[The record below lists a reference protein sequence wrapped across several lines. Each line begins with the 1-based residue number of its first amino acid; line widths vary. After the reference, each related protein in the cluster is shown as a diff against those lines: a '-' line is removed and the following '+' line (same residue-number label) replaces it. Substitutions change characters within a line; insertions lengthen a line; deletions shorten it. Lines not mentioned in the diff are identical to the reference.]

1 MAQVFGGRW
10 QISSGKPL
18 ARNSQSEILRVVD
31 TRGEY
36 EGEYALKR
44 ILHPLQHDRF
54 KREIGAVTALR
65 HPNVIGIINYSAF
78 KDATG
83 DPEKQFLVMP
93 IADGGDL
100 GRTARVERYKDSVDF
115 VFQIGRQIVSA
126 LMTAHDEGV
135 IHRDLKPANVL
146 LMGAGHEIWLSD
158 FGISLIRDPASE
170 PHDCGRPFLAP
181 ELENGA
187 QLDVPPAV
195 DIYSLGKVLYFLFS
209 GGVTLPGRS
218 LDDAQ
223 YTAILQQGKRRQA
236 LRVLLR
242 QMVCPLEDRLK
253 TMPEVM
259 SGLDTLRGSD

>member
-1 MAQVFGGRW
+1 MAHVFGSRW
-10 QISSGKPL
+10 QISSAKPL
-18 ARNSQSEILRVVD
+18 ARNCQSEILRVVD

-36 EGEYALKR
+36 EGAYALKR
-44 ILHPLQHDRF
+44 ILRPLRQERF

-83 DPEKQFLVMP
+83 DPEKQFVVMP

-100 GRTARVERYKDSVDF
+100 GRSGRVERYKESIDF
-115 VFQIGRQIVSA
+115 VHQIGRQIVSA

-146 LMGAGHEIWLSD
+146 FMGLGHEIWLSD
-158 FGISLIRDPASE
+158 FGICLIRDPASD
-170 PHDCGRPFLAP
+170 PHDCGRAFLAP
-181 ELENGA
+181 ELEMGA

-195 DIYSLGKVLYFLFS
+195 DVYSLGKVLYFLFS
-209 GGVTLPGRS
+209 GGVTLPGHS
-218 LDDAQ
+218 LEDAQ
-223 YTAILQQGKRRQA
+223 YTAILRQGKRRQA
-236 LRVLLR
+236 LRALLR

-259 SGLDTLRGSD
+259 SGLDTLKGSD

>member
-10 QISSGKPL
+10 QVSSGKPL
-18 ARNSQSEILRVVD
+18 AKNAQSEILRVVD

-36 EGEYALKR
+36 EGDYALKR
-44 ILHPLQHDRF
+44 VLRPLRQERF
-54 KREIGAVTALR
+54 KREITAVTALR

-78 KDATG
+78 KDAAG

-100 GRTARVERYKDSVDF
+100 GQSGRVERYRESVDF

-146 LMGAGHEIWLSD
+146 FMGLGKEIWLSD
-158 FGISLIRDPASE
+158 FGISLIRDPA
-170 PHDCGRPFLAP
+170 PDPQDCGRAFLAP

-195 DIYSLGKVLYFLFS
+195 DVYSLGKILYFLFS
-209 GGVTLPGRS
+209 GGAILPAAWV
-218 LDDAQ
+218 DDPRF
-223 YTAILQQGKRRQA
+223 TAILQQGQRRQA
-236 LRVLLR
+236 LHALLR
-242 QMVCPLEDRLK
+242 QMVCPLEGRLK

-259 SGLDTLRGSD
+259 SGLDALRVPD

>member
-10 QISSGKPL
+10 QVSSGKPL
-18 ARNSQSEILRVVD
+18 ARSNQSEILRVVD
-31 TRGEY
+31 VRGEY

-44 ILHPLQHDRF
+44 ILHPLRQERF

-78 KDATG
+78 KDASG

-100 GRTARVERYKDSVDF
+100 GRSGRVERYKESVDH
-115 VFQIGRQIVSA
+115 VFQIGRQLVSA

-146 LMGAGHEIWLSD
+146 FMGLGQEIWLSD
-158 FGISLIRDPASE
+158 FGISLIRDPAPD
-170 PHDCGRPFLAP
+170 PHDCGRAFLAP
-181 ELENGA
+181 ELDNGA

-195 DIYSLGKVLYFLFS
+195 DVYSLGKVLYFLFS
-209 GGVTLPGRS
+209 GGVILPADS
-218 LDDAQ
+218 IDDPK
-223 YTAILQQGKRRQA
+223 YSAILQQGTRRKA
-236 LRVLLR
+236 LHALLR
-242 QMVCPLEDRLK
+242 QMACPLESRLK

-259 SGLDTLRGSD
+259 TGLDTLRTPD